1 MYPTS
6 ADDGGNLSSSS
17 ISAHSC
23 PQQSATTE
31 VIIEK
36 RGFAKVQ
43 IPSVNSAQ
51 PLSIASSDL

>member
-1 MYPTS
+1 MYSPS
-6 ADDGGNLSSSS
+6 GDGGNLSSS

-23 PQQSATTE
+23 AQQSATTE
-31 VIIEK
+31 LIEK

-43 IPSVNSAQ
+43 IPFVNSAQ

>member
-1 MYPTS
+1 MYSTS
-6 ADDGGNLSSSS
+6 GDGGSLSSS

-31 VIIEK
+31 LIIDN

-51 PLSIASSDL
+51 PLSIASNDL

>member
-1 MYPTS
+1 MYSPS
-6 ADDGGNLSSSS
+6 GDGGNLSSS

-31 VIIEK
+31 LIIEK
-36 RGFAKVQ
+36 GGLQ